1 MALAAIV
8 SSLDAIPEAHRALYV
23 ADGDKFKLDVE
34 GGEDTAAMRIEL
46 ATVKREAA
54 ERRKAAKEIEEKY
67 AGIDPEKVRTMMS
80 KLDQDGEQA
89 LIAAGKIEEVIA
101 KRSEKLRADL
111 QRQLDE
117 AQGKANAA
125 EARTKKYSQRV
136 LDDQVRAA
144 AADAGL
150 TKYGTEDA
158 LTRIRAN
165 GEFVL
170 GDDGIAVQL
179 DADGHVVLGKDGKTP
194 FSLAEWMPERAL
206 DRPNWFPLGAS
217 GGGASGSGN
226 SAGGKTMTRAA
237 LEALPPRDRAAAV
250 KAYTIRD

>member
-8 SSLDAIPEAHRALYV
+8 ASLDAVPEAHRALYV

-67 AGIDPEKVRTMMS
+67 AGIDPDKVRAMMS

-89 LIAAGKIEEVIA
+89 LIAAGKIEEVLA

-111 QRQLDE
+111 QKQLDD
-117 AQGKANAA
+117 AHA
-125 EARTKKYSQRV
+125 ETKEEKERSAKYSQRV
-136 LDDQVRAA
+136 LDDRIKDAVIGKVHTFAIKSGDVMRAA
-144 AADAGL
+144 REL
-150 TKYGTEDA
+150 
-158 LTRIRAN
+158 
-165 GEFVL
+165 FVL
-170 GDDGIAVQL
+170 DDTGNAVQL
-179 DADGHVVLGKDGKTP
+179 DSDGSVVLGKDGKTP
-194 FSLAEWMPERAL
+194 FGPAEWIESMTEVAPH
-206 DRPNWFPLGAS
+206 WFAHGAS
-217 GGGASGSGN
+217 GGGASGSG
-226 SAGGKTMTRAA
+226 SSGGGKTMTRAA

-250 KAYTIRD
+250 KAYTIKD